1 MGTTKTAEYSIKE
14 LSIAKYAKALS
25 HPARIAIL
33 NLLLKNCNFFGFLHV
48 QPKNTLK

>member
-33 NLLLKNCNFFGFLHV
+33 NLLLKKL
-48 QPKNTLK
+48 